1 MSKLDEVNKNF
12 KDKLNNDYNKLDKL
26 LNTLKKAKKK
36 YPKSFGEGSK
46 DKNIINFPDI
56 IKKLMDL
63 TTKYNVQEIKNFKNT
78 IETYVSEY
86 YKNDK
91 KKH

>member
-1 MSKLDEVNKNF
+1 
-12 KDKLNNDYNKLDKL
+12 
-26 LNTLKKAKKK
+26 
-36 YPKSFGEGSK
+36 
-46 DKNIINFPDI
+46 
-56 IKKLMDL
+56 MDL